1 MARRSRTKC
10 QKSYLTGQDGLVQ
23 FRPTGTDICLGDY
36 CPFTGDGSAGNTK
49 ITLPCDADYRVG
61 DCLNIEDY
69 DNATL
74 DNAFRRGID
83 YYVIEAGRWP
93 DGTVD
98 DCGNDIS
105 ELPWIVLS
113 LDPIGEGGVP
123 IVPEQNGG
131 ILNDDGS
138 REDSDGYL
146 KFTMCDFMT
155 ACNVRNFD
163 LQLTRNELDI
173 SVLPCEAKPC
183 GTKRAQYKKVM
194 PGYAN
199 ITGTADVLLNCNQND
214 IGTRMVASSILDKEL
229 TAEVRFFVCTKY
241 DQDGEVDLEESL
253 FLQGNV
259 VVNGI
264 GISINS
270 DDVTIASISFQV
282 SDVKRFMS
290 TTIGGDNLDID
301 NYAGVCIV
309 CTSTSSWDGSVGEIY
324 NASADEICDGNA
336 PLSTYDWFQ
345 QSSENYAATAAGVQ
359 GQSLCDA
366 P

>member
-1 MARRSRTKC
+1 MTTAPLRATEARVIPKSR
-10 QKSYLTGQDGLVQ
+10 LL
-23 FRPTGTDICLGDY
+23 
-36 CPFTGDGSAGNTK
+36 
-49 ITLPCDADYRVG
+49 CDADFRVG

-324 NASADEICDGNA
+324 NASNVEICSGNA

-345 QSSENYAATAAGVQ
+345 QSSDRLRSYCSRCARAKLV
-359 GQSLCDA
+359 
-366 P
+366 

>member
-23 FRPTGTDICLGDY
+23 FRPTGTDICIDDY
-36 CPFTGDGSAGNTK
+36 CPFTGDGSVGNTK
-49 ITLPCDADYRVG
+49 ITLPCDADFRVG

-69 DNATL
+69 EDASI
-74 DNAFRRGID
+74 DGAFRRGID
-83 YYVIEAGRWP
+83 YYVIEAGTWP
-93 DGTVD
+93 DGTTD
-98 DCGNDIS
+98 GCGNDIS
-105 ELPWIVLS
+105 NLPWIVLS
-113 LDPIGEGGVP
+113 LDPIGQGEVP
-123 IVPEQNGG
+123 IIPEQNGG
-131 ILNDDGS
+131 ILNDDGDF
-138 REDSDGYL
+138 ENSDGYL
-146 KFTMCDFMT
+146 KFTMCEFMT
-155 ACNVRNFD
+155 ACSVRNFD

-264 GISINS
+264 GITINS

-290 TTIGGDNLDID
+290 TNVGGDNIDID
-301 NYAGVCIV
+301 NYEGVCIV
-309 CTSTSSWDGSVGEIY
+309 CTASSSWDGSVGEIT
-324 NASADEICDGNA
+324 NASGNEICDGNA
-336 PLSTYDWFQ
+336 ALSTYDFFQ
-345 QSSENYAATAAGVQ
+345 QSSTNYAATAAGVR
-359 GQSLCDA
+359 GQTLCDA
-366 P
+366 